1 MTVSLIVAAASND
14 VIGKDG
20 ALPWHLPED
29 LRHFKRLTSG
39 NVVVM
44 GRLTHDSIV
53 ARLGRPLPDRRSV
66 VITTRPLDEHPDVT
80 PVTSV
85 PEALATARALAAE
98 TDAEIFICG
107 GASIYEQAL
116 PEVTRIH
123 LTRIHR
129 DVEGDTSMPEGWLT
143 AFTEKSRE
151 DHPGHSFIEYTR

>member
-29 LRHFKRLTSG
+29 LRHFKTLTMG

-44 GRLTHDSIV
+44 GRLTHDSII
-53 ARLGRPLPDRRSV
+53 ARLGRPLPGRKSI
-66 VITTRPLDEHPDVT
+66 VITTRPLAEHEDV
-80 PVTSV
+80 VIAASV
-85 PEALATARALAAE
+85 PEALAAARSQE
-98 TDAEIFICG
+98 AEIFICG
-107 GASIYEQAL
+107 GASIYEQTL

-129 DVEGDTSMPEGWLT
+129 EVEGDTSMPEGWLT
-143 AFTEKSRE
+143 GFTERSRQ
-151 DHPGHSFIEYTR
+151 DFPTHSFIEYTR